1 MGFSPARRVI
11 RGASYLARSRR
22 VTASASHGVGSVREE
37 TGTRDGGRHYSAPAL
52 GAAAQGTARSGEV
65 VKQMG
70 VAADAEPGS
79 LLWVFNSAARGSL
92 QSPQ

>member
-1 MGFSPARRVI
+1 
-11 RGASYLARSRR
+11 
-22 VTASASHGVGSVREE
+22 VREE